1 MVQLVWRG
9 ANQSH
14 REEVP
19 MYVIR
24 DVMQCKPGK
33 VREMVKRFK
42 SLNELAPKIGLKP
55 SRILTDVSGEPYWTI
70 VGITEVDSLDQF
82 FASMEKAFANEEART
97 IMAGYHD
104 LVQSGRREIYKVEG

>member
-1 MVQLVWRG
+1 
-9 ANQSH
+9 
-14 REEVP
+14 
-19 MYVIR
+19 
-24 DVMQCKPGK
+24 
-33 VREMVKRFK
+33 
-42 SLNELAPKIGLKP
+42 
-55 SRILTDVSGEPYWTI
+55 